1 MMFFSIKRIEVKAFP
16 VRNSGFTLLEMLV
29 VVLLVAL
36 LSSVLMQGFVY
47 MAGIYGAVERRQDLA
62 RSQYLLEGWLRD
74 SIQGMVNGVD
84 GPVGKGVRF
93 EGDETSFK
101 GISLEP
107 LVGLEGQGGATDG
120 ISLPH
125 VRVPHKIEWRL
136 EQTVDAVKLRYG
148 ESIVTGERWQ
158 WYNVREWKAA
168 EASLSYWY
176 NGRLITN
183 FPEKSH
189 SGTDGG
195 MLLPSG
201 VVLTVR
207 GVRTNFSVF
216 IALNSN
222 PKKYRSPVASDDM

>member
-1 MMFFSIKRIEVKAFP
+1 MFFSIKRIEAKAFLI
-16 VRNSGFTLLEMLV
+16 RNAGFTLLEMLV

-47 MAGIYGAVERRQDLA
+47 MAGIYGAVERRQDVA

-74 SIQGMVNGVD
+74 SVQGMVNGID
-84 GPVGKGVRF
+84 GPAGKGVRF
-93 EGDETSFK
+93 EGDESSLK

-107 LVGLEGQGGATDG
+107 LVGLGDKGGATDG
-120 ISLPH
+120 LHLPH
-125 VRVPHKIEWRL
+125 VRVPHKIEWRI
-136 EQTVDAVKLRYG
+136 EQTVDSVKLRYG

-176 NGRLITN
+176 NGRLITS
-183 FPEKSH
+183 FPEKRQSEM
-189 SGTDGG
+189 DGG
-195 MLLPSG
+195 MQLPAG

-216 IALNSN
+216 IALSSN